1 MSKRRSSSS
10 SSDSS
15 PPSKRRKLSHNKSYS
30 SKQPRLTVANR
41 MAQKLPAFS
50 TLSTF
55 HDVEFIVGPAD
66 AQRTFPASKLL
77 FSVQSEVFEAMFKGD
92 SSAADST
99 RQRITLSD
107 VTPAAFAYLH
117 RLIYLTPNTVL
128 SYAIVFDVLYA
139 AQKYLIE
146 VAIVA

>member
-66 AQRTFPASKLL
+66 AQHTFPASKLL

-92 SSAADST
+92 RSCSLSAESEHALP
-99 RQRITLSD
+99 QIALSD
-107 VTPAAFAYLH
+107 
-117 RLIYLTPNTVL
+117 
-128 SYAIVFDVLYA
+128 
-139 AQKYLIE
+139 
-146 VAIVA
+146 

>member
-66 AQRTFPASKLL
+66 AQRPFPASKLL

-92 SSAADST
+92 SSAESA

-107 VTPAAFAYLH
+107 VTPAAFEYLH
-117 RLIYLTPNTVL
+117 KLIYLTPNTVL